1 MRKTHIKN
9 PVMKQNMD
17 AMYEALKKRVEKV
30 VGRSMVTPRDFD
42 YLAMRLFDANKV
54 CISSTTLKRFWGYI
68 EGCSPRRQ
76 TLSLL
81 SQFVGYGGWEQF
93 CEHSSVGGVIE
104 SDFILNNAINVSSLS
119 KGVLLRLTWA
129 PDRCVTIRYEGLE
142 MFKVMESLNSKLS
155 IGDTFQC
162 SQIIEGEPLFLRC
175 LVHEGGSPTNY
186 VCGKIGGVLYRIVG

>member
-42 YLAMRLFDANKV
+42 YLAMRFFDANKV

-76 TLSLL
+76 TLSVVTVCWLWRL
-81 SQFVGYGGWEQF
+81 RA
-93 CEHSSVGGVIE
+93 
-104 SDFILNNAINVSSLS
+104 ILRTFER
-119 KGVLLRLTWA
+119 G
-129 PDRCVTIRYEGLE
+129 RCNRE
-142 MFKVMESLNSKLS
+142 
-155 IGDTFQC
+155 
-162 SQIIEGEPLFLRC
+162 
-175 LVHEGGSPTNY
+175 
-186 VCGKIGGVLYRIVG
+186 